1 MVLLQEREWS
11 TKQWDE
17 LNDAMVRVASAA
29 KQSQAKGW
37 FKHIRVEDCMAS
49 IDGKLVRASRIDDD
63 FVIVYGVG
71 APWYNWS
78 FKALEEML
86 VIRLRKGSNYRKVLS
101 ALTILAEQHECKSI
115 VVGDALTLDDR
126 LARVY
131 ERAGF
136 RRESSQFIKEI

>member
-37 FKHIRVEDCMAS
+37 FKHIRVEDCMAA
-49 IDGKLVRASRIDDD
+49 IDGKFVRASRIDDD
-63 FVIVYGVG
+63 FVIVYSVG
-71 APWYNWS
+71 TPWYNWYFRS
-78 FKALEEML
+78 LEEML

-101 ALTILAEQHECKSI
+101 ALTLLADQHDCKSI
-115 VVGDALTLDDR
+115 VVGDALTQDDR